1 MPRPGCAPCGDDP
14 PEPVLRIVGGTGPA
28 RLLARVGKTDPA
40 SLESYRAAG
49 GYQALARAIELG
61 PEGVIAEVGASRLLG
76 RGGAA
81 FPTARKWDAVRR
93 QAAMPHYVV
102 CNADESEPG
111 TFKDRVL
118 LESDPFAVIEAMTIC
133 GLATASRYGFLY
145 IRGEYPLRR
154 DADARCHRVGAG
166 RRVARARRHGI
177 GRGIRHRDPPR
188 WRRLHLRRGDGA
200 LQLD

>member
-1 MPRPGCAPCGDDP
+1 MRCCGALHGDASD
-14 PEPVLRIVGGTGPA
+14 PVLRIVGGTGPA

-40 SLESYRAAG
+40 SLDSYRAAG

-61 PEGVIAEVGASRLLG
+61 PEGVIAEVAASRLLG

-111 TFKDRVL
+111 HL
-118 LESDPFAVIEAMTIC
+118 Q
-133 GLATASRYGFLY
+133 GSRAARERSV
-145 IRGEYPLRR
+145 RGGRGDDHLRPRDLGPLRLPLHPWR
-154 DADARCHRVGAG
+154 VSVGRGADARRH
-166 RRVARARRHGI
+166 RARRG
-177 GRGIRHRDPPR
+177 PP
-188 WRRLHLRRGDGA
+188 GCSA
-200 LQLD
+200 TT